1 MRVRLTQAIIRNAKA
16 GSSRLFLWDTE
27 VPGLGHVVHPS
38 GNRGWVYQGTATGDR
53 RVTVQAATLAEAR
66 KVGIGIANGFIPAT
80 TTRPD
85 RVSAD
90 TLTMGVLL
98 DRWLTSL
105 AQRPSPPVSLP
116 RIRACLANH
125 VLPRLRKVPFS
136 ALTRDDLLAVRDGLA
151 ASGRRGM
158 ANQTTAYIRAALRWA
173 EDSRLIPE
181 RPRWGVSRLRLGS
194 RAHALTDDQWA
205 ALLRLLRDPP
215 SVVGLNPIPRL
226 ALLALALT
234 GCRKGE
240 IASLR
245 WVDVGDGFLIIPRHK
260 TAAISGPKQVPCPP
274 PLMEVLR
281 EARMAALA
289 AAERQPTVLLREALE
304 ASPYVFPT
312 TSRNGMG
319 KAMGAGLDRTWA
331 DIRDRAG
338 LPRSMTIHGLR
349 AAFITQAQRLGLPL
363 ATVAAMVGHE
373 SPMTT
378 LRHYTA
384 PTPWEI
390 AEAAGKM
397 AAWMQ
402 PRRDA
407 PREAK

>member
-27 VPGLGHVVHPS
+27 VPGLGYVVHPS

-66 KVGIGIANGFIPAT
+66 KAGIGIANGFLPAIT
-80 TTRPD
+80 TKREG
-85 RVSAD
+85 VSAD

-98 DRWLTSL
+98 GRWLTSL
-105 AQRPSPPVSLP
+105 TQRPSPPVSLP
-116 RIRACLANH
+116 RIRACLTNH
-125 VLPRLRKVPFS
+125 VLPRLKKVPFA
-136 ALTRDDLLAVRDGLA
+136 ALTRDDLLAVRDRLA

-173 EDSRLIPE
+173 EDSRLIAE
-181 RPRWGVSRLRLGS
+181 RPRWRVSRLRLGS
-194 RAHALTDDQWA
+194 RAHALTDDQWLV
-205 ALLRLLRDPP
+205 LLRLLRDPSP
-215 SVVGLNPIPRL
+215 ATGLNPIPRL

-240 IASLR
+240 IAGLR
-245 WVDVGDGFLIIPRHK
+245 WADVGDGFLIIPRHK
-260 TAAISGPKQVPCPP
+260 TAAVSGPKRIPCPP
-274 PLMEVLR
+274 LLIEVLR
-281 EARMAALA
+281 EARLAVLA

-304 ASPYVFPT
+304 VSPYVFPT

-319 KAMGAGLDRTWA
+319 KAMGAGLERTWA
-331 DIRDRAG
+331 DIRGRAG
-338 LPRSMTIHGLR
+338 LPSSMTIHGLR

-384 PTPWEI
+384 PTSGEV
-390 AEAAGKM
+390 AEAAQRM
-397 AAWMQ
+397 TSWITRTQ
-402 PRRDA
+402 PS
-407 PREAK
+407 